1 MWSWACCCCLL
12 ARCRCKK
19 GISRPTS
26 ISASRAPPG
35 TGTSSTW
42 CGWVC
47 MCWSTG
53 CEPCPATTR
62 KRLTALFCCCRQAIR
77 SAVGSPVARR
87 SECTRTAVSTDPPAR
102 RARWPSSGLCC
113 RPRGHCAARR
123 TRPTPNW
130 PQWRRTRAAEDI
142 SWSRLSRDERPG
154 FHRPAF
160 LAADPGSAGGH
171 AGDGF
176 AGALAGVAR
185 SRKAGAASPDRGARP
200 DARHRCPDLAH
211 RRRGACRCGAGPS
224 VASRIRCRRLRAA
237 IGAQRR
243 GPAQAQ
249 KVRGAATLV
258 HRAVV
263 LQGRWRP
270 EHTVYLDNRQMQGQ
284 VGFFVVT
291 PLQLTGPD
299 AGVLLVQ
306 RGWAPRNFQQ
316 HSRLPPVQTPGD
328 TVVQVVGRVAPAP
341 SRLYEFQ
348 GGDGASSPI
357 RQNLDL
363 AAFRAETGL
372 ALANLTVLQTGPASE
387 GLRRDWP
394 AIDTGVDKHYGY
406 AFQWFGLC
414 GLMAVFYFLFQIIP
428 PFIRPPRPPSPPPPH
443 PRPIPT
449 TSPPSPP
456 TPSLNPARR

>member
-1 MWSWACCCCLL
+1 MTSAPASIDRHFWLL
-12 ARCRCKK
+12 TLAALA
-19 GISRPTS
+19 GMLVT
-26 ISASRAPPG
+26 ASLG
-35 TGTSSTW
+35 
-42 CGWVC
+42 
-47 MCWSTG
+47 
-53 CEPCPATTR
+53 
-62 KRLTALFCCCRQAIR
+62 
-77 SAVGSPVARR
+77 
-87 SECTRTAVSTDPPAR
+87 
-102 RARWPSSGLCC
+102 RWQLS
-113 RPRGHCAARR
+113 
-123 TRPTPNW
+123 
-130 PQWRRTRAAEDI
+130 RAAEKQALQALI
-142 SWSRLSRDERPG
+142 EARG
-154 FHRPAF
+154 QMPAI
-160 LAADPGSAGGH
+160 
-171 AGDGF
+171 
-176 AGALAGVAR
+176 
-185 SRKAGAASPDRGARP
+185 
-200 DARHRCPDLAH
+200 DARTLLT
-211 RRRGACRCGAGPS
+211 GTAGP
-224 VASRIRCRRLRAA
+224 AA
-237 IGAQRR
+237 A
-243 GPAQAQ
+243 AQALVSRHGSDVVGCAQ
-249 KVRGAATLV
+249 PSERSARRIAQPIPSVLASDATPRCAPMASADRQMIGDATLV

-348 GGDGASSPI
+348 GGDGASSRI

-414 GLMAVFYFLFQIIP
+414 GLMAVLYVWFQIVRR
-428 PFIRPPRPPSPPPPH
+428 FIRPRGQ
-443 PRPIPT
+443 
-449 TSPPSPP
+449 
-456 TPSLNPARR
+456 PAA